1 MPVVTAWSNVETPTT
16 IQSQWASAAKDDM
29 LNTKLFIFSFLFS
42 FSIASHAET
51 EVERKAGIAGRYWG
65 AVILVGEFAKTS
77 CGRTANLDERFI
89 SVQRVVSEIRAKF
102 AVSMKSEMDQGFSY
116 VEEQKVRAE
125 MRDLL
130 ATMDLNKCETAK
142 STIIPMLRTA
152 ESNWRAVR

>member
-1 MPVVTAWSNVETPTT
+1 
-16 IQSQWASAAKDDM
+16 M
-29 LNTKLFIFSFLFS
+29 LNAKLFTFLLLFTI
-42 FSIASHAET
+42 SITAYAET

-65 AVILVGEFAKTS
+65 AVILVGEFAKTP

-102 AVSMKSEMDQGFSY
+102 PVSMKSEMDRGFSY
-116 VEEQKVRAE
+116 NEEQKVRAE

-152 ESNWRAVR
+152 ESNWRDVR